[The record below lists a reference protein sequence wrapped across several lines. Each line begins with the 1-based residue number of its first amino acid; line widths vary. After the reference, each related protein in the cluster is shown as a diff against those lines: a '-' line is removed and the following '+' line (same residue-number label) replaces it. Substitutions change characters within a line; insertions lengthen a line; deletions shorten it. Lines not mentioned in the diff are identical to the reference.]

1 MSNEVLHSTE
11 FLTRLLSGER
21 EAFSELL
28 DLTSPRIYALGLR
41 MLGNG
46 QDAEDI
52 LQETYIKAFRSL
64 KTFESRSSV
73 ETWLFRIAANEALM
87 LLRKG
92 KKSSADMD
100 LDADKPELEEAP
112 EIVDWCCL
120 PEHELMN
127 TETRTMLEKAAGSL
141 SPNLRMVFLLREI
154 QDFSVKETAEILGV
168 SEDVV
173 KTRLVRARLKLRE
186 ELSVYFRE
194 RMGSEVNDG

>member
-1 MSNEVLHSTE
+1 MSNEVLQSPE
-11 FLTRLLSGER
+11 FLTRLITGER
-21 EAFSELL
+21 EAFSELV

-41 MLGNG
+41 MLGNE
-46 QDAEDI
+46 QDAEDV
-52 LQETYIKAFRSL
+52 LQETYIKAFRAL
-64 KTFESRSSV
+64 KTFEGRSSL

-92 KKSSADMD
+92 KKSSADLD
-100 LDADKPELEEAP
+100 LDADKPEQEEAP
-112 EIVDWCCL
+112 EIVDWCCV

-127 TETRTMLEKAAGSL
+127 SETRIMLEKAAGSL

-194 RMGSEVNDG
+194 RMGSEVHDG